1 MFKYLIDWPF
11 LAILVTFNMVRIS
24 GQVYMILYKQGV
36 SHEPQ
41 QVWRRDTKCPFIKQN
56 VLAIIIIGGRAAKQI
71 LPLWHVWG
79 SIHCRW
85 GFCPWDPH
93 SGGDWQNVLYFCKRK
108 KLSIVIPFFTQSCLR
123 SCFELGGGYLMAA
136 GPFEIYCSIASTKI
150 VVRISNRERI
160 AIYVDFHRQY
170 ICSDQH
176 TCVPL
181 WTKGSLHWQWVEFI

>member
-11 LAILVTFNMVRIS
+11 LAILVAFNMVRIS
-24 GQVYMILYKQGV
+24 EQVYMILYKQGV

-56 VLAIIIIGGRAAKQI
+56 VLAIIIIGDRAAKQI

-85 GFCPWDPH
+85 GFYPWNPH
-93 SGGDWQNVLYFCKRK
+93 SGGDWEMFYISAKEKNDLL
-108 KLSIVIPFFTQSCLR
+108 LSLFFTQSCLR

-136 GPFEIYCSIASTKI
+136 GPYKIYCGIEI
-150 VVRISNRERI
+150 V
-160 AIYVDFHRQY
+160 Q
-170 ICSDQH
+170 
-176 TCVPL
+176 
-181 WTKGSLHWQWVEFI
+181 

>member
-1 MFKYLIDWPF
+1 MFTYLIDWQF
-11 LAILVTFNMVRIS
+11 IAILVAFNMVRIS
-24 GQVYMILYKQGV
+24 EQVYMILYKQGI

-41 QVWRRDTKCPFIKQN
+41 QVWRRDTKCPFIKQK
-56 VLAIIIIGGRAAKQI
+56 VLAIIIIGDRAAEQI

-93 SGGDWQNVLYFCKRK
+93 SGGDWQNVSYFRKRRK
-108 KLSIVIPFFTQSCLR
+108 WSIVTQSCLR

-150 VVRISNRERI
+150 LVRISKLENSNPCWFLP
-160 AIYVDFHRQY
+160 AIH
-170 ICSDQH
+170 
-176 TCVPL
+176 L
-181 WTKGSLHWQWVEFI
+181 